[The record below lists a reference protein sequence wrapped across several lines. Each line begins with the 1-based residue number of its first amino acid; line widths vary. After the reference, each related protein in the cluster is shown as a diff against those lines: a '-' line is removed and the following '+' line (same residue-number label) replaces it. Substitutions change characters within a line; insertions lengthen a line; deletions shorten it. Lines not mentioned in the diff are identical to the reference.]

1 MAWKVHSENW
11 KNLMIRKPA
20 SKAAFKVSRAHTHTD
35 KQLLSCYNHRTIC
48 ARAKKECTRSC
59 FAETKFRRHF
69 LKVQKKQ
76 DFAEK
81 TQLKFFLQKIFM
93 SEIPRKSQARV
104 NLNFIFLHRHTI
116 CRCITDMGSPLCASL
131 YVVPSSS

>member
-20 SKAAFKVSRAHTHTD
+20 SKAAFKVSRAHTD

-69 LKVQKKQ
+69 LKDQKITIVQ
-76 DFAEK
+76 DFVEIRLVFLYKRYSGLPNLRITRAN
-81 TQLKFFLQKIFM
+81 LK
-93 SEIPRKSQARV
+93 
-104 NLNFIFLHRHTI
+104 FIFLHRHQH
-116 CRCITDMGSPLCASL
+116 CRCTTDIGSLVPLCFV
-131 YVVPSSS
+131 VVPSS